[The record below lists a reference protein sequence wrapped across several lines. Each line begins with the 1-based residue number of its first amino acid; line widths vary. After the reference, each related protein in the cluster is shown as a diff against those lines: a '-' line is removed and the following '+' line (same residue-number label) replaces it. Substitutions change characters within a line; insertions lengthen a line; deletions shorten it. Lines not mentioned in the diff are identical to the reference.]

1 MRVHILGICGTFM
14 AGIALLARATG
25 YTVSGC
31 DTNVY
36 PPMSKQLEDAG
47 ITLWEG
53 YEPEQLEKFRPDIVI
68 VGNVMSRGRPLI
80 ENLLNCNLAYTSG
93 PAWLADYVLRNRHVL
108 AVAGTHGK
116 TTTSSLLTWILEAAG
131 LEPGF
136 LIGGIPKDFGYSAR
150 LGKTPFFVLEAD
162 EYDTAFFDKRSKFIH
177 YRPRTLI
184 LNNLE
189 FDHADIFPNLAAIQC
204 QFHNLLR
211 TIPGNGM
218 IIANGQ
224 DDNLAEV
231 LAVGCW
237 TPIEFFGTGDWN
249 VRANTSDGSSFNIFY
264 KGVNQGCV
272 EWTQLGLHNVKNAL
286 AAVAAANHVGIPAS
300 VSISALS
307 RFSGVKRRLEE
318 YGAING
324 VVVYDDFA
332 HHHTAISMTLSGL
345 RAHIGSQQRIIAVL
359 EMRSNTMKLG
369 LLKNSLA
376 PALAEADTV
385 VLYKAPDLCLDL
397 NIVSEELGSRGLICN
412 SLDETLAT
420 VQMQAKPGTHIL
432 IMSNG
437 SFGGVHERLLSAL
450 QEAYTYSGQTK
461 HADVSS

>member
-1 MRVHILGICGTFM
+1 M

-25 YTVSGC
+25 CTVSGC
-31 DTNVY
+31 DTNIY
-36 PPMSKQLEDAG
+36 PPMSNQLDDAG

-53 YEPEQLEKFRPDIVI
+53 YEPEQLEKFRPDMVI
-68 VGNVMSRGRPLI
+68 VGNVMSRGQPLI
-80 ENLLNCNLAYTSG
+80 ENLLDCNLIYTSG
-93 PAWLADYVLRNRHVL
+93 PEWLADYVLRNRHVL

-116 TTTSSLLTWILEAAG
+116 TTTSSLLTWILEDAG

-150 LGKTPFFVLEAD
+150 LGTTPFFVLEAD

-189 FDHADIFPNLAAIQC
+189 FDHADIFPNLAAIQY
-204 QFHNLLR
+204 QFHNLIR
-211 TIPGNGM
+211 TVPGNGM
-218 IIANGQ
+218 IIVNGQ

-231 LAVGCW
+231 LSVGCW
-237 TPIEFFGTGDWN
+237 TPVELFGTGGDWD
-249 VRANTSDGSSFNIFY
+249 VRANTSDGSSFNIYY
-264 KGVNQGCV
+264 KGINQGCV

-286 AAVAAANHVGIPAS
+286 AAVAAANHIGVPTS
-300 VSISALS
+300 VAMSALS
-307 RFSGVKRRLEE
+307 SFRGVKRRLEK
-318 YGAING
+318 YGPING

-345 RAHIGSQQRIIAVL
+345 RAHIGSQQQIIAVL

-397 NIVSEELGSRGLICN
+397 NTVSEELGSRGLICD
-412 SLDETLAT
+412 SLDETLAAI
-420 VQMQAKPGTHIL
+420 QIHAKLGTHVL

-437 SFGGVHERLLSAL
+437 SFGGLHERLLSAL
-450 QEAYTYSGQTK
+450 HATEANT
-461 HADVSS
+461 